1 MKTGVFNAWVFIVF
15 CILVTPFS
23 PVIVIDYCMRL
34 CKQCVLLCYILVTVN
49 VINTNL
55 FYYTIE

>member
-1 MKTGVFNAWVFIVF
+1 MGFHCFF
-15 CILVTPFS
+15 RILVTPFS

-49 VINTNL
+49 VIYTNL